1 MAPTSP
7 LPGGDTHIRVIPAD
21 QDPRLR
27 SRKTPNANQQL
38 PSNDEENFPSLVANT
53 AQLAIT
59 IPTWTLRKQTFSEV
73 LVMRFRPFLQLP
85 VEIRELVWEA
95 SMRADNNIRPS
106 PDASMHVYWVYPG
119 NGSMNPHFLPQV
131 CLVSK
136 SMRDETIGV
145 FMRNTMFAIPSIV
158 GNQFFRQLI
167 ATVKDGSKHVRALF
181 FPNFDFFPD
190 KDRVTGE
197 RIEKN
202 SDLELA
208 VDCLGLRKVRM
219 KFGLRHL
226 HFSVQELLEKY
237 RLRRLLDCEN
247 LETVHLD
254 GKDYGYCMA
263 PEVLDHLADWI
274 KAEFASKNREVN
286 CFVTWR
292 Y

>member
-7 LPGGDTHIRVIPAD
+7 LPDRDTRIRVIPAD

-27 SRKTPNANQQL
+27 SGKTPNGNQQL
-38 PSNDEENFPSLVANT
+38 PQNDEENFPSLIANT

-59 IPTWTLRKQTFSEV
+59 VPTWPP
-73 LVMRFRPFLQLP
+73 VMQFHPFLQLP
-85 VEIRELVWEA
+85 IEIRESIWEA
-95 SMRADNNIRPS
+95 SMRADNKIRLTS
-106 PDASMHVYWVYPG
+106 DASMHIYWVYRG
-119 NGSMNPHFLPQV
+119 DDSMNPVFLPRV
-131 CLVSK
+131 CHVSK

-158 GNQFFRQLI
+158 GNQFFRQFI
-167 ATVKDGSKHVRALF
+167 ATVKDGSNHVRALF

-219 KFGLRHL
+219 TFGLRHL
-226 HFSVQELLEKY
+226 RASVEELVEQY

-247 LETVHLD
+247 LNTVHLD
-254 GKDYGYCMA
+254 GKHYGYV
-263 PEVLDHLADWI
+263 PPDKLDELADWI
-274 KAEFASKNREVN
+274 QAAFASNNRQVN
-286 CFVTWR
+286 CFATWR

>member
-7 LPGGDTHIRVIPAD
+7 LPGGDTRIQVIPAD

-27 SRKTPNANQQL
+27 SRTTPNTNQQL
-38 PSNDEENFPSLVANT
+38 SRNDEENFPSLVANT
-53 AQLAIT
+53 AQLAT
-59 IPTWTLRKQTFSEV
+59 TTPTWPLRKQTFSEV

-85 VEIRELVWEA
+85 VEVRELVWEA
-95 SMRADNNIRPS
+95 SMSADNKIRPTS
-106 PDASMHVYWVYPG
+106 DASMHVYWVYPES
-119 NGSMNPHFLPQV
+119 GSMNPTFLPQA

-145 FMRNTMFAIPSIV
+145 YMRNTMFAIPSKF
-158 GNQFFRQLI
+158 GNQFFRQFI
-167 ATVKDGSKHVRALF
+167 ATVKDGSKHVRALH

-219 KFGLRHL
+219 TFGLRHL
-226 HFSVQELLEKY
+226 YASVEELLEKY

-254 GKDYGYCMA
+254 GKDYGYIA
-263 PEVLDHLADWI
+263 PEKLDHLADWI
-274 KAEFASKNREVN
+274 KAEFASKNRQVN